1 MKLTNLDAS
10 FRRII
15 VPGRSHE
22 LVDSIE
28 DAQGVSFLCPKC
40 FTTNKGPI
48 GTHTVI
54 CWFLDRGVSAD
65 EFPKPGRWGAFGTG
79 LDDLTL
85 KAGSSSILL
94 KGGCNWHGFIRN
106 GDATV

>member
-1 MKLTNLDAS
+1 MKLTDLDAS

-22 LVDSIE
+22 HVDNIE
-28 DAQGVSFLCPKC
+28 DAQGVMFLCPKC
-40 FTTNKGPI
+40 FTTNKGAI
-48 GTHTVI
+48 GTHMVI
-54 CWFLDRGVSAD
+54 CWFLDRGVSDD
-65 EFPKPGRWGAFGTG
+65 ERPGPGRWGALGTG
-79 LDDLTL
+79 LADLTL